1 METVRDILQ
10 HKGRKVYSIPPDATV
25 KEALLAMNRHNV
37 GALLVIDDNHKV
49 VGVFSERDY
58 ARHMIDSDKGSDST
72 RVSEIMSR
80 EVAAIPENR
89 TIEECMAVMTKR
101 RVRHLPVFEG
111 NELVGVV
118 SIGDVVN
125 AVIHQQAVV
134 IDQLE
139 HYISGSL

>member
-10 HKGRKVYSIPPDATV
+10 HKGRKVHSVTPDTTV
-25 KEALLAMNRHNV
+25 KEALLSMNRHNV
-37 GALLVIDDNHKV
+37 GALLVIDDTRKV

-58 ARHMIDSDKGSDST
+58 ARRMIDTEKGADDT
-72 RVSEIMSR
+72 LVR
-80 EVAAIPENR
+80 EVMSSEVTAISEER
-89 TIEECMAVMTKR
+89 TIEECMALMTKR

-111 NELVGVV
+111 DELVGMV

-125 AVIHQQAVV
+125 AVIHQQAIV

>member
-10 HKGRKVYSIPPDATV
+10 HKGRKVHSVKPDTTV
-25 KEALLAMNRHNV
+25 KEALLSMNRHNV
-37 GALLVIDDNHKV
+37 GALLVIDDAHKV

-58 ARHMIDSDKGSDST
+58 ARRMIDTEKGADGT
-72 RVSEIMSR
+72 LVR
-80 EVAAIPENR
+80 EVMSSEVTAISEER
-89 TIEECMAVMTKR
+89 TIEECMALMTKR

-111 NELVGVV
+111 DELVGMV

-125 AVIHQQAVV
+125 AVIHQQAIV